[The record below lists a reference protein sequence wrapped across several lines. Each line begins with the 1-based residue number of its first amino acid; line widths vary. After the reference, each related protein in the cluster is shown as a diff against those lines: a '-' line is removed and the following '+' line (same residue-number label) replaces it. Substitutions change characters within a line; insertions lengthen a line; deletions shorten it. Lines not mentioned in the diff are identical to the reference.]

1 MISSDRLSAARK
13 SFSNTTQITEKPKS
27 PVKIARKMSLVS
39 LKDKPGT
46 FSKLYFTDFWLYYY
60 QNNKYNILYNLYR
73 IKVKLQQKLPEV
85 PTIPSGVFGG
95 LLPKFKTRE

>member
-39 LKDKPGT
+39 LKDKPGM
-46 FSKLYFTDFWLYYY
+46 FS
-60 QNNKYNILYNLYR
+60 NYR
-73 IKVKLQQKLPEV
+73 VKLKV
-85 PTIPSGVFGG
+85 GG
-95 LLPKFKTRE
+95 PGYANGLND

>member
-39 LKDKPGT
+39 LKDKPGM
-46 FSKLYFTDFWLYYY
+46 FS
-60 QNNKYNILYNLYR
+60 NNR
-73 IKVKLQQKLPEV
+73 IKLKVDGPGN
-85 PTIPSGVFGG
+85 PDG
-95 LLPKFKTRE
+95 LKDGKWTALNRPKHESEPVRKS

>member
-39 LKDKPGT
+39 LKDKPGM
-46 FSKLYFTDFWLYYY
+46 FS
-60 QNNKYNILYNLYR
+60 NYR
-73 IKVKLQQKLPEV
+73 VKLKADGTSNPD
-85 PTIPSGVFGG
+85 G
-95 LLPKFKTRE
+95 LKD